1 MLKRKIIPA
10 FLASVLAISATA
22 GVSAEVFSE
31 NAYAAEELHTVRLV
45 DYAGLL
51 EDDEAET
58 LEEKLDQISEDYDC
72 DVVIVTEESID
83 GADPM
88 AYADDFYDY
97 NDYGMGDDNSGILLL
112 LTMSERKWKMS
123 THGDAIRIFTD
134 AGQEYMSDKF
144 VSSLTDG
151 DYYEGFTEFPLWSP
165 SRIRRL

>member
-72 DVVIVTEESID
+72 DV
-83 GADPM
+83 
-88 AYADDFYDY
+88 Y
-97 NDYGMGDDNSGILLL
+97 
-112 LTMSERKWKMS
+112 
-123 THGDAIRIFTD
+123 
-134 AGQEYMSDKF
+134 
-144 VSSLTDG
+144 
-151 DYYEGFTEFPLWSP
+151 
-165 SRIRRL
+165 RREHRRS

>member
-72 DVVIVTEESID
+72 DVAVVTEESIN
-83 GADPM
+83 GAEPM
-88 AYADDFYDY
+88 DYADDYFDY
-97 NDYGMGDDNSGILLL
+97 KGYGMGEDKSGILFLV
-112 LTMSERKWKMS
+112 TMSERKFWMS
-123 THGDAIRIFTD
+123 TH
-134 AGQEYMSDKF
+134 
-144 VSSLTDG
+144 
-151 DYYEGFTEFPLWSP
+151 
-165 SRIRRL
+165 

>member
-58 LEEKLDQISEDYDC
+58 LEEKLGTKL
-72 DVVIVTEESID
+72 VI
-83 GADPM
+83 
-88 AYADDFYDY
+88 
-97 NDYGMGDDNSGILLL
+97 
-112 LTMSERKWKMS
+112 
-123 THGDAIRIFTD
+123 
-134 AGQEYMSDKF
+134 SDKAQLCGALGAALF
-144 VSSLTDG
+144 AADMA
-151 DYYEGFTEFPLWSP
+151 DA
-165 SRIRRL
+165 